1 MFNDLFLEK
10 IFAHPEMAKIPVG
23 AQATAVNAFEEIL
36 ENMLEV
42 NPYVAVSELLISTT
56 TDESISTEF

>member
-1 MFNDLFLEK
+1 MFNDDFLCK
-10 IFAHPEMAKIPVG
+10 IFAHEEMQKIPIG
-23 AQATAVNAFEEIL
+23 TQATAVHVFEEIL

-56 TDESISTEF
+56 TN